1 MLVVTQS
8 NRLEMLADRLVERLC
23 RSPPPPLVPEIVVVQ
38 STGMARWLTL
48 RLARD
53 LGVSANVRFPLPA
66 AYLWEVFRTLVD
78 GVPDASPLEPAVSA
92 WHLVSILES
101 LDDTP
106 RFATIRAY
114 HRAADER
121 GRYELAARLADLFDQ
136 YLVYRPGWIAR
147 WEAGEDDGWQAE
159 LWRRLVRRTTEPH
172 RAQVQAMAMR
182 ALASG
187 AFPRPL
193 PSRLAIFGIPSLPPA
208 YLHAFRRLADHVDV
222 DLFLLN
228 PCREYWADLVAERD
242 LPRRTGRS
250 DARALHLETGPP
262 LLASLGR
269 QGRDFLD
276 LVLECEPHRE
286 EEAFASSGDDCLLHT
301 LQSEILTLRTREQ
314 RTAIAAD
321 DRSLQVHVCHGPV
334 REIEVLHDQLLGL
347 FERHPGLTP
356 ADVVV
361 MTPDIAA
368 YAPAIEA
375 VFGGAPLGRRIPF
388 TIADQSLRAESALV
402 AAFLSLL
409 DLSGSRYDASQLLA
423 LLETPA
429 VHRRFGLGSADVDLV
444 RRLVAGSG
452 IRWGVDPA
460 ARARLGLPAE
470 PEHTWRFGLDRLLLG
485 FALAGDQQ
493 RRLVG
498 DVLPY
503 EAVEGSDAL
512 VLGRLA
518 AFVEATAALGD
529 TLAAPRSVA
538 AWSARVTEA
547 LERFL
552 APDDEETAAVQA
564 VGAALDRLADD
575 AARAA
580 FDAPISLD
588 LFRVLLDRELE
599 RPAQRGRF
607 LAGGVTFC
615 ALVPMR
621 SLPFEVVCLVGMNDG
636 SFPRTR
642 PPLSFDLVAAHPER
656 GDRSRREDD
665 RYLFLEA
672 LLSAR
677 RCLYLSYV
685 GRSIRDNAPI
695 PPSVVVGELLDAVQR
710 GFENADLVTVH
721 PLQPFSPRYFE
732 SPPAR
737 GLLSYSAELCQARRI
752 RLGDPVGPR
761 RLLET
766 RLPDDPEWRRV
777 TLRDFL
783 DFFANPTAFL
793 LRRRLRIRLEEA
805 AAPIESREPFVLDSL
820 DVYRLRSELLALHAD
835 EHDLRDVLPL
845 VRARGLLPHGR
856 VGEVELARQRAVVE
870 DFAERLAAFAPGEAM
885 GPLPV
890 DLALGPVVL
899 EGTLHGVAPH
909 GLVDYRLAKA
919 KARDQLLLWIRHLVM
934 HLVAPVEVAR
944 RSVWLGNDKALVF
957 GVVDD
962 PLGELGRLGATFHEG
977 VHRLLP
983 LFPATSLAWV
993 EEGGNLNAAREAW
1006 EGNDFVDGEACEPH
1020 LAFAWRDLDPF
1031 GDEFETLARRT
1042 MEPLLAHRTE
1052 EKA

>member
-8 NRLEMLADRLVERLC
+8 NRLEMLADRLVERL
-23 RSPPPPLVPEIVVVQ
+23 RRAPLPPLVPEIVVVQ

-48 RLARD
+48 RVARE
-53 LGVSANVRFPLPA
+53 LGVSANLRFPLPA
-66 AYLWEVFRTLVD
+66 AYLWEVFRTLLD
-78 GVPDASPLEPAVSA
+78 GVPDASPLEPAVSV
-92 WHLVSILES
+92 WHLMPILES
-101 LDDTP
+101 LEDTP
-106 RFATIRAY
+106 RFATIRSY
-114 HRAADER
+114 HQAADER

-147 WEAGEDDGWQAE
+147 WEAGEDEGWQAE

-172 RAQVQAMAMR
+172 RAQVQATAMR

-187 AFPRPL
+187 AFQGALPR
-193 PSRLAIFGIPSLPPA
+193 RLAIFGIPTLPPA
-208 YLHAFRRLADHVDV
+208 YLDAFSRLADHVDV

-228 PCREYWADLVAERD
+228 PCREYWADLVPERD

-269 QGRDFLD
+269 QGREFLD
-276 LVLECEPHRE
+276 LVLDYPHRE
-286 EEAFASSGDDCLLHT
+286 EEAFASPGDDGLLHT
-301 LQSEILTLRTREQ
+301 LQSDILTLRTREQ
-314 RTAIAAD
+314 RAAVAAD

-347 FERHPGLTP
+347 FERHPDLTP

-375 VFGGAPLGRRIPF
+375 VFGGAPPERRIPF
-388 TIADQSLRAESALV
+388 TIADRSLRAESALV

-409 DLSGSRYDASQLLA
+409 DLPGSRYDASQLLE

-429 VHRRFGLGSADVDLV
+429 VHRRFGFASADLDLV

-485 FALAGDQQ
+485 FALAGGRE

-503 EAVEGSDAL
+503 EAVEGSEAL

-518 AFVEATAALGD
+518 AFVEATAALGE

-538 AWSARVTEA
+538 AWSATVTETLA
-547 LERFL
+547 GFL

-588 LFRVLLDRELE
+588 LFRVLLDRQLE

-642 PPLSFDLVAAHPER
+642 TPLSFDLVAADSRR

-672 LLSAR
+672 VLSAR
-677 RCLYLSYV
+677 RCLYVSYV
-685 GRSIRDNAPI
+685 GRNIRDNAPI

-710 GFENADLVTVH
+710 SFDNADVVTVH
-721 PLQPFSPRYFE
+721 PLQPFSQRYFE
-732 SPPAR
+732 HPPVR
-737 GLLSYSAELCQARRI
+737 GLVSYSVELCQASRV
-752 RLGDPVGPR
+752 RLGDPVAPR
-761 RLLET
+761 RLLEA
-766 RLPDDPEWRRV
+766 RLADDPEWSRV

-783 DFFANPTAFL
+783 DFFVNPTAFL
-793 LRRRLRIRLEEA
+793 LRRRLRLRLEEA
-805 AAPIESREPFVLDSL
+805 AAPVESREPFVLDSL
-820 DVYRLRSELLALHAD
+820 EVYRLRSELLALHAD

-934 HLVAPVEVAR
+934 HLVAPDDVVR
-944 RSVWLGNDKALVF
+944 RSVWLGNDRALVF
-957 GVVDD
+957 GTVAD
-962 PLGELGRLGATFHEG
+962 PLGELAGLGAVFHEG
-977 VHRLLP
+977 LHRLIP

-993 EEGGNLNAAREAW
+993 EAGGGSLNAARDAW
-1006 EGNDFVDGEACEPH
+1006 EGNEFVDGEACEPH
-1020 LAFAWRDLDPF
+1020 LAFAWRDLDPL
-1031 GDEFETLARRT
+1031 DAEFESLARRV
-1042 MEPLLAHRTE
+1042 MEPLLVHRTE